1 MSAESKLLYGLLLD
15 RVSLSRKNG
24 WIDEKGRVFIIFT
37 RVEVS
42 ETLACGEKK
51 ITKLFNELKEKQL
64 VEEKR
69 QGLQKPNLIYV
80 GKFIEDKSYVNN
92 ELLSECDKFQTRQ
105 KDGFVT
111 RQKDGSG
118 PAKKTVLDPSK
129 RRAINTNISNTNISN
144 IDLSVNQLA
153 YKENDITINN
163 KKINDQTDGLNE
175 FERLELYFEN
185 NVFTEI
191 RESPTANSNF
201 IDEIKMNVLDMYLAP
216 ATMINGERKC
226 QDIVRAAL
234 MKLTPLHI
242 DNVIYK
248 FSNVNGQILN
258 NKAYIQTMLYN
269 ESLESNLFMKNQVAA
284 DIANLK

>member
-1 MSAESKLLYGLLLD
+1 M
-15 RVSLSRKNG
+15 
-24 WIDEKGRVFIIFT
+24 T
-37 RVEVS
+37 
-42 ETLACGEKK
+42 C
-51 ITKLFNELKEKQL
+51 
-64 VEEKR
+64 
-69 QGLQKPNLIYV
+69 QKDGSV
-80 GKFIEDKSYVNN
+80 TCQKDGSVT
-92 ELLSECDKFQTRQ
+92 CQ